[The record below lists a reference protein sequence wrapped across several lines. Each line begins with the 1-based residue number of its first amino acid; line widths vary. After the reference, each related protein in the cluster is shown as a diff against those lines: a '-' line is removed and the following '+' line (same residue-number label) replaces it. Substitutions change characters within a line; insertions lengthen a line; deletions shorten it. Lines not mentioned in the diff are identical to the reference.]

1 MTDQYQ
7 ACCLFDNL
15 YEYYWLIMV
24 GEFVDNKEANHKCM
38 GKSSWQMFDTRP
50 VLFQGHQLS
59 SEGHQL
65 LIGRTYGMLSLYY
78 DSKRFYSF
86 VEVNLNLIKV
96 EMN

>member
-1 MTDQYQ
+1 MKDFMEDEI
-7 ACCLFDNL
+7 ADSKV
-15 YEYYWLIMV
+15 M
-24 GEFVDNKEANHKCM
+24 NHKCM

-59 SEGHQL
+59 WEGPQL
-65 LIGRTYGMLSLYY
+65 LIGRTYGMRSLYY
-78 DSKRFYSF
+78 DSKRFCSF